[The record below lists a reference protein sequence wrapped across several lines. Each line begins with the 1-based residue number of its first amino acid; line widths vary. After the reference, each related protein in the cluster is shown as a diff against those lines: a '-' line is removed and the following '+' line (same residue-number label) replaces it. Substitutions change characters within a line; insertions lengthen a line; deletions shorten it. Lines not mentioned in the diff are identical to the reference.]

1 MWAYIGALAY
11 GDVVLRTRK
20 AKHCTARAQPA
31 ILLPADA
38 ESVAALHGKVND
50 ILTDILCLEGIDPEE
65 YQSLS
70 GHADAIL
77 ALIGLTPASGRKGKR

>member
-38 ESVAALHGKVND
+38 ESVAALRETIGLALYERAGKPEGYDEMFLND
-50 ILTDILCLEGIDPEE
+50 
-65 YQSLS
+65 
-70 GHADAIL
+70 ADAVL
-77 ALIGLTPASGRKGKR
+77 SALGLTPATGRKGKS